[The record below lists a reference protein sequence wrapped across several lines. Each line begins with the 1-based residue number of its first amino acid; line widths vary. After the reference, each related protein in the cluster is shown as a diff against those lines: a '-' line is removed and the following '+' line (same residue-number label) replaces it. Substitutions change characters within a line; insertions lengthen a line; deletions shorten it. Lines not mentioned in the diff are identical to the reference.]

1 MEQNMLQNISVLR
14 GHLAIL
20 LDCHQ
25 LINAQVVQL
34 VCSVMLK
41 EPLLHQDFVL
51 RVMFVLVELF
61 LQHQL
66 ITPLE
71 DFVQKEDIVMLAL
84 VLVLLVHEGHLTQ
97 CWVL

>member
-20 LDCHQ
+20 LDSHQ
-25 LINAQVVQL
+25 LINAQIAQL

-41 EPLLHQDFVL
+41 EPLLRQVFVL
-51 RVMFVLVELF
+51 GVMFVLVELF
-61 LQHQL
+61 LPHQL

-71 DFVQKEDIVMLAL
+71 DFVQ
-84 VLVLLVHEGHLTQ
+84 
-97 CWVL
+97 